1 MTASK
6 ATEAVPVATSMS
18 ARPILISVMRNKNV
32 RIMTGATVANVKM
45 GSTNQLT
52 VFVWTSMNAQLI
64 LINVH

>member
-32 RIMTGATVANVKM
+32 RIMTGATVANVEM
-45 GSTNQLT
+45 DSTNQQT
-52 VFVWTSMNAQLI
+52 VFVWTSMNVQLI
-64 LINVH
+64 LIHVH